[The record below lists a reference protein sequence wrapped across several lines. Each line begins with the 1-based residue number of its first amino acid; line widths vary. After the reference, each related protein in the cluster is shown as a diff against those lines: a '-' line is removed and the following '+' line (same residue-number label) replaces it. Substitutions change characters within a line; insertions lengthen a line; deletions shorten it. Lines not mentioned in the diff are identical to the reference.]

1 MVTKKQSRVPGRPR
15 RFAPEQAVSAAKV
28 LFHQKGF
35 DAVSVAEV
43 TDYLGINPPSL
54 YAAFGSKVGLF
65 SRVLNEYVGTEAI
78 PLADILRD
86 DRPVGECLVEVLKE
100 AARRYSQNGGCA
112 GCMVFEGIHSHDPQA
127 RDIAV
132 QYYHAAETTIYDY
145 IARRHPQ
152 SAQCVTDFM
161 STVMSG
167 LSAKAREGHSIE
179 QLCATAAL
187 AGEAIKTI
195 LKE

>member
-54 YAAFGSKVGLF
+54 YAAFGNKAGLF

-78 PLADILRD
+78 PLADM
-86 DRPVGECLVEVLKE
+86 VL
-100 AARRYSQNGGCA
+100 
-112 GCMVFEGIHSHDPQA
+112 EGIHSHDPQA

-132 QYYHAAETTIYDY
+132 QYYHAAETAIYDY

>member
-54 YAAFGSKVGLF
+54 YAAFGSKAGLF

-86 DRPVGECLVEVLKE
+86 DRPVGECLAEVLKE

-112 GCMVFEGIHSHDPQA
+112 GCMVLEGMLHRNKPIRVL
-127 RDIAV
+127 RDDVVVFQGELESLRRYKEVVEEVRAGMECGLAV
-132 QYYHAAETTIYDY
+132 KGYKDIKVQDKIEVYD
-145 IARRHPQ
+145 
-152 SAQCVTDFM
+152 V
-161 STVMSG
+161 
-167 LSAKAREGHSIE
+167 
-179 QLCATAAL
+179 QL
-187 AGEAIKTI
+187 IKRS
-195 LKE
+195 L

>member
-43 TDYLGINPPSL
+43 TDYLGITPPSL
-54 YAAFGSKVGLF
+54 YAAFGNKAGLF

-86 DRPVGECLVEVLKE
+86 DRPVGECLAEVLKE

-112 GCMVFEGIHSHDPQA
+112 GCMVLEGIMIHKRVILPFNIITPQK
-127 RDIAV
+127 RPFM
-132 QYYHAAETTIYDY
+132 TISPGG
-145 IARRHPQ
+145 IH
-152 SAQCVTDFM
+152 
-161 STVMSG
+161 
-167 LSAKAREGHSIE
+167 KAHNV
-179 QLCATAAL
+179 
-187 AGEAIKTI
+187 
-195 LKE
+195 